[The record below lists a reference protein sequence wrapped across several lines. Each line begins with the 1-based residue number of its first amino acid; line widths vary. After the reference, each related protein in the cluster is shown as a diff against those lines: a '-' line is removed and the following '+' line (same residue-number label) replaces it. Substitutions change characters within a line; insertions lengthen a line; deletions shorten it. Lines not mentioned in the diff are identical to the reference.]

1 MVEKRSKECEVAKN
15 RNFVTN
21 LLVTGIAPVLFLTI
35 LSVE

>member
-21 LLVTGIAPVLFLTI
+21 LLVRGIAHTLFLTI
-35 LSVE
+35 LSIE